1 MMKRERRDPNR
12 AGILNCGV
20 WVPSGN
26 RHLARRAAGK
36 ASCGQC
42 LRTRAAQQTVPRVP
56 QLVGVA
62 WARSVSRHV
71 LLHRNAACREL
82 RRAQYF
88 VLLDE
93 ISVSWVKGC
102 DKGTKLS
109 AGLVSKVSQ
118 DLYPTRR
125 DQVPATRG
133 VELTT
138 RCSGIAVDTSIER
151 SRSGGQQ
158 V

>member
-56 QLVGVA
+56 QLVGV
-62 WARSVSRHV
+62 
-71 LLHRNAACREL
+71 HRNAACREL